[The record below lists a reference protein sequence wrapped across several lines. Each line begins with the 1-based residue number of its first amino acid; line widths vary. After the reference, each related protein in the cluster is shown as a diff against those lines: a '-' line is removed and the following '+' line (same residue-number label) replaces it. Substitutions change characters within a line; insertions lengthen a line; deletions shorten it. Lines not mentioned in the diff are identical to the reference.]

1 MMLWNCL
8 KNTQN
13 KYMTFVEKNFQAL
26 FTAWIKENRPDQTE
40 VYELKVSKGR
50 SIRFDALREH
60 QNIALLD
67 SIGES
72 GLYHKIADSPV
83 SWGMDTKM
91 RFTKPKPFD
100 ATFIRAEKA
109 YVVVLFY
116 KLRQPKDMLFID
128 IKKWVFAE
136 ACSTKKS
143 IREEDLR
150 LIADKI
156 IRL

>member
-1 MMLWNCL
+1 
-8 KNTQN
+8 
-13 KYMTFVEKNFQAL
+13 MTFVEKNFQAL

-60 QNIALLD
+60 QKIALLD
-67 SIGES
+67 SIRED
-72 GLYHKIADSPV
+72 GLYHKIADMPQSFYNKDN
-83 SWGMDTKM
+83 SNF
-91 RFTKPKPFD
+91 RFVAKKPLDCF
-100 ATFIRAEKA
+100 FIRAKKA

-136 ACSTKKS
+136 SCAEKKS